1 MKFATAAFND
11 LIAPLLRQMFKLEKL
26 TLSLRVI
33 YQTSFMD
40 GIYLDD
46 LLLSRMSYLHTFHFD
61 IVTEFSNFP
70 GQLTLTCDDIR
81 RRFIV
86 RGLHVDCSIEY
97 HYDRAH
103 RIHVYSI
110 PSNMEHIQCITS
122 CFSGGIF
129 PNVRN
134 LFVRDLNYPFE
145 HDFFIKISHSFPL
158 LSRLTLTNTN
168 EQKEK
173 SSQQLVKTEQNSS
186 TIIEYPHLVELVFST
201 VHIDYVEEF
210 LSDLNT
216 RLVSRIVLCV
226 EYQHLQTVTRNFTR
240 DATRA
245 NCTKIKQIIF
255 SDKASMVHSRDYY
268 SYFPLL

>member
-1 MKFATAAFND
+1 
-11 LIAPLLRQMFKLEKL
+11 MFKLEKL
-26 TLSLRVI
+26 TLSLRVF

-46 LLLSRMSYLHTFHFD
+46 LILSRMSYLHTFHFD
-61 IVTEFSNFP
+61 IVTESSRFP
-70 GQLTLTCDDIR
+70 EQLTLTCDDIR

-86 RGLHVDCSIEY
+86 RGLHVDCYIDY
-97 HYDRAH
+97 CGNIAQ

-110 PSNMEHIQCITS
+110 PSNMEHIHYITN

-129 PNVRN
+129 PNVRS
-134 LFVRDLNYPFE
+134 LCVRDFCDPFE

-158 LSRLTLTNTN
+158 LSRLTLTNTK
-168 EQKEK
+168 EQKKK
-173 SSQQLVKTEQNSS
+173 SSQQLMKTEENSS